1 MILIVIMYS
10 LFAGSYTLGKMLLT
24 HTSPSL
30 LAGLRMTLAGSA
42 LLIYRYFSLHKLP
55 SFKREHLI
63 DFAQI
68 VFLGF
73 YLTYILR
80 FWGLREMPSYKA
92 VFLHNIAPFATA
104 IYSYLLFNERI
115 SKKQI
120 VGLLIG
126 FVGLIPILLTS
137 SKQEQ
142 LAGEWLFFSWP
153 ELAIIASVLASS
165 YSWILVHKMINKH
178 HYAPTMINGITMTC
192 GGLLGLMTAGL
203 SGDALYITDP
213 VRFAG
218 LFFTVV
224 LVSNIICHNLYGH
237 LLKIYS
243 ATFISF
249 VSFLTPLFAAFY
261 GWAFLNEIITWHFY
275 ASSGIVFIGLYL
287 FYQDEL
293 KSKLHKKTK
302 KAH

>member
-1 MILIVIMYS
+1 MILIVIMYA

-30 LAGLRMTLAGSA
+30 LAGLRMTIAGTA
-42 LLIYRYFSLHKLP
+42 LLVYHYFAPHKQP
-55 SFKREHLI
+55 VFKREHLT

-68 VFLGF
+68 IFFGF
-73 YLTYILR
+73 YITYVLR

-104 IYSYLLFNERI
+104 LYSYLLFNERI

-142 LAGEWLFFSWP
+142 LAGEWLFLSWP
-153 ELAIIASVLASS
+153 ELAVIASVLASS
-165 YSWILVHKMINKH
+165 YSWILVHKMINKN
-178 HYAPTMINGITMTC
+178 HYAPTMISGISMTF
-192 GGLLGLMTAGL
+192 GGFLGLITACL
-203 SGDALYITDP
+203 SENALYITDP
-213 VRFAG
+213 ARFTA
-218 LFFTVV
+218 LFLVV
-224 LVSNIICHNLYGH
+224 ILVSNIICHTLYGH
-237 LLKIYS
+237 LLKTNT

-249 VSFLTPLFAAFY
+249 ASFLTPLFAAFY
-261 GWAFLNEIITWHFY
+261 GWAFLQERITWHFY
-275 ASSGIVFIGLYL
+275 ASSFIVFIGLYL

-293 KSKLHKKTK
+293 KNKSYKTTK
-302 KAH
+302 KSH